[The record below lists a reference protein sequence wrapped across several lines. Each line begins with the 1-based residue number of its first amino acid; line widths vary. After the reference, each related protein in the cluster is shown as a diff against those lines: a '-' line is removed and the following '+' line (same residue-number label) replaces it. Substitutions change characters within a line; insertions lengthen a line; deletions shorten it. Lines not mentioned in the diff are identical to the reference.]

1 AVGRSDR
8 ARRSRAGGWQV
19 LLRDR
24 AGQETAGGLEA
35 DVAMVDEV
43 RVGFDPEDRRFLGR
57 LRLSQV
63 LDRTLRNVDV
73 HPKVAEAPMKR
84 DAVVVR
90 RLADVPLK
98 ANRAFELARSDLWM
112 RIGNLRAASVF
123 ALTIAHLF
131 PPGMSSY
138 DCATAL
144 ACQAS
149 PLE

>member
-1 AVGRSDR
+1 
-8 ARRSRAGGWQV
+8 
-19 LLRDR
+19 
-24 AGQETAGGLEA
+24 
-35 DVAMVDEV
+35 
-43 RVGFDPEDRRFLGR
+43 
-57 LRLSQV
+57 
-63 LDRTLRNVDV
+63 
-73 HPKVAEAPMKR
+73 MKR

-149 PLE
+149 PLEENGTPALDFTTDAHFTNREVR